1 MLKMCAQ
8 KGEGNHHQKRSTL
21 HSGRKRQPERG
32 GDSHR
37 RGECESARLFK
48 GKLGG
53 WVVGWLGGGWLGGLV
68 AGWLSVQHADSEVLI

>member
-21 HSGRKRQPERG
+21 HSGRKWQPERG
-32 GDSHR
+32 GTATA
-37 RGECESARLFK
+37 GGSANPQGCSREN
-48 GKLGG
+48 G
-53 WVVGWLGGGWLGGLV
+53 VVGWLGGGWLGGLV